1 MNLWKST
8 EKKLTSKEILDHASK
23 CKPEKLE
30 NLLNQIQT
38 ITEQSNNKQV
48 DHDLLRAKTIITSR
62 LASREIKFLII
73 IIW

>member
-30 NLLNQIQT
+30 NLLNQIQK
-38 ITEQSNNKQV
+38 ITEQSKDRKVRSRSSKSKNNNHK
-48 DHDLLRAKTIITSR
+48 
-62 LASREIKFLII
+62 
-73 IIW
+73 

>member
-8 EKKLTSKEILDHASK
+8 KKKLTSKEILDHASK

-38 ITEQSNNKQV
+38 ITEQSM
-48 DHDLLRAKTIITSR
+48 
-62 LASREIKFLII
+62 E
-73 IIW
+73 